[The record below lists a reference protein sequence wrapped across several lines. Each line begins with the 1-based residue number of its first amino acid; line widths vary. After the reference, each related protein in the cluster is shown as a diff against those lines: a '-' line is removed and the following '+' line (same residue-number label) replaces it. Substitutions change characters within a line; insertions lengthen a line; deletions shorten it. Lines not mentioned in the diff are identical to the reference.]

1 MIYHNNNIKN
11 KKITILGAGISGFG
25 ATKLAN
31 YKKAKVFLSNNKK
44 FNNPFNN
51 KIEKEF
57 SHSEK
62 CKDSDLVILS
72 PGIDPQKNKIIKILS
87 DLNIPIISEIE
98 FASWFTNSP
107 IIAITGSNGKSTVV
121 KMLHEILQEKYEN
134 VLLGGNIGI
143 SFSSNVVD
151 ELKSELINSVH
162 LLEVSSFQL
171 ENIKTFKPYIS
182 CILNVTKDHLD
193 RHGDFNNYLNQKMK
207 ITKNHDSNS
216 FVVYNEDDDNLKS
229 IFKEKINSL
238 PFSIQK
244 KNQFFTKKKT
254 IFYSKTNEK
263 IIYQNKTN
271 LLGEHNLSNILA
283 CLNISEILNINKKQL
298 VNSLINFKP
307 LKHRMEVVYK
317 KNSFMIINDSKSTNL
332 DSTNSAVKSF
342 KNEIILLFGGFSK
355 NELDKDEIINIT
367 KYKNISEIICF
378 GQIGKQIYEILKKK
392 TKSVLIQNFND
403 AILKSIELSLNKKT
417 IVFSPGFKSFDE
429 FKNFEE
435 RGEHFKKIIKS
446 YFV

>member
-1 MIYHNNNIKN
+1 MIYQNNNIKN

-44 FNNPFNN
+44 FTNPFNN

-62 CKDSDLVILS
+62 CKNSDLVILS
-72 PGIDPQKNKIIKILS
+72 PGIDPKKNKIIKILS

-98 FASWFTNSP
+98 FASWFTKSP

-121 KMLHEILQEKYEN
+121 KMLHEILREKYDN
-134 VLLGGNIGI
+134 VLLGGNIGV

-151 ELKSELINSVH
+151 ELKNELINSIH

-193 RHGDFNNYLNQKMK
+193 RHGDFNNYLNQKLK
-207 ITKNHDSNS
+207 IIKNHDSNS
-216 FVVYNEDDDNLKS
+216 FAVYNEDDDNLKS
-229 IFKEKINSL
+229 IFKEKINSI

-244 KNQFFTKKKT
+244 KNQFFTKQKT

-263 IIYQNKTN
+263 IIDLNKTN

-283 CLNISEILNINKKQL
+283 CLNISEILNINKKKL
-298 VNSLINFKP
+298 VSSLNSFNP

-317 KNSFMIINDSKSTNL
+317 KNSFLIINDSKSTNL

-342 KNEIILLFGGFSK
+342 KNEIILLLGGFSK
-355 NELDKDEIINIT
+355 DKLDIDGIINIT
-367 KYKNISEIICF
+367 KYKNISRIICF
-378 GQIGKQIYEILKKK
+378 GQIGKQIYKILNNK
-392 TKSVLIQNFND
+392 TKAVLIQNFD
-403 AILKSIELSLNKKT
+403 EAILKSIEFSINKKT

-435 RGEHFKKIIKS
+435 RGEHFKKIIKN
-446 YFV
+446 YFT

>member
-87 DLNIPIISEIE
+87 DLNIPIISESE

-263 IIYQNKTN
+263 IIDQNKTN

>member
-1 MIYHNNNIKN
+1 MIYQNNNIKN

-87 DLNIPIISEIE
+87 NLNIPIISEIE

-121 KMLHEILQEKYEN
+121 KMLHEILQKKYKN

-151 ELKSELINSVH
+151 ELKNELVNSIH

-193 RHGDFNNYLNQKMK
+193 RHGDFNNYLNQKLK

-216 FVVYNEDDDNLKS
+216 FVVYNEDDNNLKS
-229 IFKEKINSL
+229 VLKEKINSI

-244 KNQFFTKKKT
+244 KNRFFTNKKT

-263 IIYQNKTN
+263 IIDQNKTN

-283 CLNISEILNINKKQL
+283 CLNISEILKINKKQL
-298 VNSLINFKP
+298 VSSLSNFKP

-317 KNSFMIINDSKSTNL
+317 KNSFLIINDSKSTNL

-342 KNEIILLFGGFSK
+342 KNEIILLIGGYSK
-355 NELDKDEIINIT
+355 DKLDVDEIINIT
-367 KYKNISEIICF
+367 KYKNISKIICF
-378 GQIGKQIYEILKKK
+378 GQIGKQIYEILNKK
-392 TKSVLIQNFND
+392 TKSILIQNFD
-403 AILKSIELSLNKKT
+403 EAILKSIEFSLNKKT

-429 FKNFEE
+429 FKNFEQ
-435 RGEHFKKIIKS
+435 RGEHFKKIIKN
-446 YFV
+446 YFA

>member
-1 MIYHNNNIKN
+1 M
-11 KKITILGAGISGFG
+11 
-25 ATKLAN
+25 
-31 YKKAKVFLSNNKK
+31 
-44 FNNPFNN
+44 
-51 KIEKEF
+51 
-57 SHSEK
+57 
-62 CKDSDLVILS
+62 ILS

-263 IIYQNKTN
+263 IIDQNKTN